1 MGAVVQ
7 FGGQTAIKL
16 AKALTEMGVQI
27 LGTSADGVDAAEDR
41 ERFDEILEKCAIPRA
56 KGRTVYTTQEA
67 LQAANELGYP
77 VLVRP
82 SYVLGGQG
90 MEIALYD
97 IDGQRLEQSAAILE
111 AINKGNG
118 CPASIRSYLGA
129 ENRRKALSGADFVI
143 TQLFFDVREYESL
156 VSSLRAAGLETPV
169 IPGILPIQ
177 SLESIRRTLSL
188 CGANIP
194 GKLYL
199 ALEEANAKGGAEAV
213 REAGL
218 KFAVQQIRTLLDN
231 GAPGIHL
238 YTLNKASMCLRI
250 AEEVGAL

>member
-1 MGAVVQ
+1 M
-7 FGGQTAIKL
+7 
-16 AKALTEMGVQI
+16 
-27 LGTSADGVDAAEDR
+27 
-41 ERFDEILEKCAIPRA
+41 
-56 KGRTVYTTQEA
+56 
-67 LQAANELGYP
+67 
-77 VLVRP
+77 
-82 SYVLGGQG
+82 
-90 MEIALYD
+90 
-97 IDGQRLEQSAAILE
+97 
-111 AINKGNG
+111 
-118 CPASIRSYLGA
+118 
-129 ENRRKALSGADFVI
+129 
-143 TQLFFDVREYESL
+143 REYESL
-156 VSSLRAAGLETPV
+156 VSSLRAAGLEAPV